1 MSDNSN
7 VSFSKFSFLFLFFFF
22 FFFETEKFKD
32 VALDGVKIVKEGFP
46 VTHW

>member
-7 VSFSKFSFLFLFFFF
+7 VPFSKFSFLFLFFFL
-22 FFFETEKFKD
+22 ETEKFKD
-32 VALDGVKIVKEGFP
+32 IALDGVKIVKEGFP